1 MEGAGMRS
9 VIQDRL
15 ARGERLL
22 LDGATG
28 SELQRRGVNVSK
40 GSSVEGGLG
49 AWSATAVDEAPEVLR
64 AVHEDYLRL
73 GVDVITANSYNTN
86 RGQLQRVGLAH
97 RMEELSRRAVEIA
110 REARD
115 HLAPDAGVAGSIA
128 PTTRFPTGWDPA
140 RVAPTASLL
149 REWSDQVAVLRE
161 AEADLILIESM
172 AAIFQLLPAVRA
184 ARGSGLPVW
193 LGIHA
198 TTAGT
203 MTSGESMDELVRTL
217 AREGLGVDAIL
228 LMCSSPAAITATLPK
243 LREAFPGATGA
254 YANIGYR
261 RGPVAPQYPE
271 TQYHVIDIGENTPER
286 YAEHGRAWRDL
297 GAQIIGGCC
306 ATTPDH
312 IAALRPVVEKPTQ
325 DVRQR
330 GGSRG

>member
-1 MEGAGMRS
+1 MRS

-40 GSSVEGGLG
+40 GSSVESGLG

-64 AVHEDYLRL
+64 AVHEDHLRL

-172 AAIFQLLPAVRA
+172 SAIFQLLPAVRA

-203 MTSGESMDELVRTL
+203 LTSGESMDELVRTL
-217 AREGLGVDAIL
+217 EADGLGVDAIL

-261 RGPVAPQYPE
+261 RAGHAPRYPD
-271 TQYHVIDIGENTPER
+271 TQYHAIDTGENSPAH
-286 YAEHGRAWRDL
+286 YAEDARRWLDL
-297 GAQIIGGCC
+297 GAQIVGGCC

-312 IAALRPVVEKPTQ
+312 IAALAPIVKGR
-325 DVRQR
+325 
-330 GGSRG
+330 

>member
-1 MEGAGMRS
+1 MPSAMIRE
-9 VIQDRL
+9 RL

-22 LDGATG
+22 LDGGTG

-49 AWSATAVDEAPEVLR
+49 AWSGPAVDEAPEVLR
-64 AVHEDYLRL
+64 AIHEDYLRI
-73 GVDVITANSYNTN
+73 GADIVTANSYNTN
-86 RGQLQRVGLAH
+86 RGQLARVGLAH

-115 HLAPDAGVAGSIA
+115 RLAPDACVAGSIA

-140 RVAPTASLL
+140 RVAPATSLL
-149 REWSDQVAVLRE
+149 REWSDQVAILVE

-172 AAIFQLLPAVRA
+172 SAVFQLLPAVRA
-184 ARGSGLPVW
+184 ARASGLPVW

-198 TTAGT
+198 TADGT
-203 MTSGESMDELVRTL
+203 MTSGESMDDLVPAL
-217 AREGLGVDAIL
+217 DEHGLGVDAIL
-228 LMCSSPAAITATLPK
+228 LMCSAPAAITATLPK
-243 LREAFPGATGA
+243 LRGAFAGPIGA
-254 YANIGYR
+254 YANTGYR
-261 RGPVAPQYPE
+261 RGPAPAHYPE

-286 YAEHGRAWRDL
+286 YAEHGRAWRDM

-312 IAALRPVVEKPTQ
+312 IAALRPVVK
-325 DVRQR
+325 
-330 GGSRG
+330 GG

>member
-1 MEGAGMRS
+1 MRS
-9 VIQDRL
+9 AIQDRL
-15 ARGERLL
+15 VRGGRLL
-22 LDGATG
+22 LDGGTG

-49 AWSATAVDEAPEVLR
+49 AWSAPAVEEAPEVLR
-64 AVHEDYLRL
+64 AIHEDYLRL
-73 GVDVITANSYNTN
+73 GVDVVTANSYNTN
-86 RGQLQRVGLAH
+86 RGQLHRVGLAH

-115 HLAPDAGVAGSIA
+115 QVAPDAGVAGSIA

-140 RVAPTASLL
+140 RVASTASLL

-172 AAIFQLLPAVRA
+172 SAIFQLLPAVRA

-193 LGIHA
+193 LGVHA
-198 TTAGT
+198 TIAGT

-217 AREGLGVDAIL
+217 EADGLEVDAIL
-228 LMCSSPAAITATLPK
+228 LMCSAPAAITATLPK
-243 LREAFPGATGA
+243 LREAFPGVTGA

-261 RGPVAPQYPE
+261 RGPVAAQYPE

-297 GAQIIGGCC
+297 GAQVIGGCC

-312 IAALRPVVEKPTQ
+312 IAALRPVVKEPTQ
-325 DVRQR
+325 GVRQR
-330 GGSRG
+330 GGSRE

>member
-1 MEGAGMRS
+1 
-9 VIQDRL
+9 
-15 ARGERLL
+15 
-22 LDGATG
+22 
-28 SELQRRGVNVSK
+28 
-40 GSSVEGGLG
+40 
-49 AWSATAVDEAPEVLR
+49 VLR
-64 AVHEDYLRL
+64 AIHEDYIRL
-73 GVDVITANSYNTN
+73 GADIVTANSYSTN

-110 REARD
+110 REVRD
-115 HLAPDAGVAGSIA
+115 QIAPDAGVAGSIA

-149 REWSDQVAVLRE
+149 REWSDQVAALRQ
-161 AEADLILIESM
+161 AGADLILIESM
-172 AAIFQLLPAVRA
+172 SAIFQLLPAVRA

-203 MTSGESMDELVRTL
+203 LTSGESMDELVRAL
-217 AREGLGVDAIL
+217 EADGLGVDAIL
-228 LMCSSPAAITATLPK
+228 LMCSAPAAITATLPK
-243 LREAFPGATGA
+243 LREAFGGATGA

-261 RGPVAPQYPE
+261 RGPVAARYPE

-297 GAQIIGGCC
+297 GAQVIGGCC

-312 IAALRPVVEKPTQ
+312 IAALRPVVKEPTHG
-325 DVRQR
+325 VRQR
-330 GGSRG
+330 GGSRE